1 MKNKNLT
8 LDMVMKFGENMML
21 EQILE
26 NCLKLS
32 NTIQEHKNTE
42 FKEDYAKYSK
52 SYNLMCER
60 IADMKLALNTAEFLF
75 DNREIERHFE
85 IKTEQLVKSLT

>member
-1 MKNKNLT
+1 
-8 LDMVMKFGENMML
+8 MVMKFGDEMML

-32 NTIQEHKNTE
+32 NSIQEHKNTE
-42 FKEDYAKYSK
+42 FKEDYVKYSD

-75 DNREIERHFE
+75 DYREIEKHYG
-85 IKTEQLVKSLT
+85 IKTEQLVNSLT